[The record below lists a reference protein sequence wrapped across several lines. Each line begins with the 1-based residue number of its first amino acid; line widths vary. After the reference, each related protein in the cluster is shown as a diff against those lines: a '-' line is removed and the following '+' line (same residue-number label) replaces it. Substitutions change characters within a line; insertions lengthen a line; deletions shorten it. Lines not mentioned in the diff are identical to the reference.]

1 MSRFK
6 AICITGIMLALYGTA
21 ARCGTTT
28 ARADDKAGAGEKS
41 EPLQVGDKA
50 PKFKAET
57 VDGKAITLGD
67 TKGAKAIVICFT
79 CDGCPVARAYEE
91 RFVEFTKK
99 YADQG
104 VQFDAINVTKGE
116 TLQDMKRRSE
126 EKDFNFPYAYDE
138 SRESAVNYGARV
150 TPHLF
155 ILDANAV
162 VAYIGAFDDNMNVK
176 EVKEHYAADAVEALL
191 KGEKPRTTETKAFG
205 CGIKM

>member
-1 MSRFK
+1 MGRFK
-6 AICITGIMLALYGTA
+6 AICVMGIMLALYGTA
-21 ARCGTTT
+21 ALCGTTT

-50 PKFKAET
+50 PNFKAET

-104 VQFDAINVTKGE
+104 VKFVAINVNKGE

-126 EKDFNFPYAYDE
+126 EKELQFPLCVRRE
-138 SRESAVNYGARV
+138 SRIRQELRRSR
-150 TPHLF
+150 
-155 ILDANAV
+155 NATSV
-162 VAYIGAFDDNMNVK
+162 Y
-176 EVKEHYAADAVEALL
+176 L
-191 KGEKPRTTETKAFG
+191 G
-205 CGIKM
+205 CERRGGLHRSV